1 MPVRLMSRQLT
12 TLMLLMVFTFYLTKG
27 VGLGLLAHKFF
38 QQTLL
43 TQQFL
48 VLAAVRKHSFFV
60 RLVITPTTW

>member
-1 MPVRLMSRQLT
+1 
-12 TLMLLMVFTFYLTKG
+12 MVFTFYLTKG